1 MVPASVSQ
9 AWEKLSENHKAAITR
24 ACAKKQPAIFM
35 RWVDAARLKNFRQ
48 DSLVNRKGGAAPR
61 LDAVLFKAEEGQL
74 AMDILVSYF
83 TELAPAINDECL
95 ALLEQAGEIDGDGKL
110 KIYAQIAHQ
119 HQKSP
124 YIRLYLTT
132 LVWVEE
138 FDEAA
143 LATVD
148 ALTTE
153 LAATTEG

>member
-24 ACAKKQPAIFM
+24 TCAKKQAPIFM

-74 AMDILVSYF
+74 AMDLLVSHF

-95 ALLEQAGEIDGDGKL
+95 ALLEPAGEIDAEGKL
-110 KIYAQIAHQ
+110 KIYAQIAHR
-119 HQKSP
+119 HQASP
-124 YIRLYLTT
+124 LIRLYLAT
-132 LVWVEE
+132 LLWVEE
-138 FDEAA
+138 IDEAQLATIDA
-143 LATVD
+143 LA
-148 ALTTE
+148 AE

>member
-1 MVPASVSQ
+1 MVPASVNQ

-74 AMDILVSYF
+74 AMDILGSYF
-83 TELAPAINDECL
+83 TELAPAINDDCL
-95 ALLEQAGEIDGDGKL
+95 AMLEQAGEIDAAGKL
-110 KIYAQIAHQ
+110 KIYAQIAHR
-119 HQKSP
+119 HQASP
-124 YIRLYLTT
+124 LINLYLAT
-132 LVWVEE
+132 LLWVEA
-138 FDEAA
+138 FDQAE

-148 ALTTE
+148 ALAAE
-153 LAATTEG
+153 LAATAAG